1 MQFAVIYPRNQTI
14 LNMCRE
20 YGEIIMSEKK
30 HRNPIPTIDA
40 IIHNEKNQILFVKR
54 PNDPFKNQLSLP
66 GGFVKYG
73 ERIEDALRREV
84 KEETS
89 LNVEPFEILGV
100 YSDPDRDPRGHLI
113 STVFVCLVMDNLKGK
128 AEFGASEMCWI
139 HLNEIDSNTFAFDHK
154 MIIEDYLKWRFQNS
168 THWSSKSR

>member
-1 MQFAVIYPRNQTI
+1 
-14 LNMCRE
+14 
-20 YGEIIMSEKK
+20 MSEKK
-30 HRNPIPTIDA
+30 QRNPVPTIDA
-40 IIHNEKNQILFVKR
+40 IIHNEKNQILFIKR
-54 PNDPFKNQLSLP
+54 TSYPFKNHLSLP
-66 GGFVKYG
+66 GGFVNYG

-89 LNVEPFEILGV
+89 LNVEPLEILGV
-100 YSDPDRDPRGHLI
+100 YSDPDRDPRGHII

-128 AEFGASEMCWI
+128 AGDGPGEMCWI
-139 HLNEIDSNTFAFDHK
+139 NLNEIDSKSFAFDHK